1 MTINDLRPGVVF
13 EFEGEP
19 WKVMKTTHVHMG
31 RGSAVL
37 QAKIR
42 NIINGRVVER
52 TFRARDEVKQ
62 ADVDTQEIMYLYRH
76 RGEFW
81 FCDMA
86 DRSKR
91 FSLSAEIIGESGKF
105 FKPNSPVNALKF
117 KEKIVGIELPIKMTF
132 KVAQAPPAVKG
143 DTQGGVMKQV
153 KLENG
158 AVVSAPIFIKE
169 GDTIVV
175 NTESGEYVQ
184 RA

>member
-1 MTINDLRPGVVF
+1 MVINDLRPGVVF

-52 TFRARDEVKQ
+52 AFRARDEVKK
-62 ADVDTQEIMYLYRH
+62 ADIDTKEIIYLYGH
-76 RGEFW
+76 REEFW
-81 FCDMA
+81 FCDIA

-91 FSLSAEIIGESGKF
+91 FSLPEEIIGESGKF
-105 FKPNSPVNALKF
+105 LKPNSQVKALMF
-117 KEKIVGIELPIKMTF
+117 KGKIVGIELPIKMTF
-132 KVAQAPPAVKG
+132 KVMEAPPAIKG

-153 KLENG
+153 TLENG
-158 AVVSAPIFIKE
+158 SVINAPIFIKE
-169 GDTIVV
+169 GDSIVV
-175 NTESGEYVQ
+175 NTESGEYVE